1 MLKDVDGFYDILI
14 SDEIYMMMIL
24 TLTIAVDMNGS
35 AVHLSQSLDL
45 KMITVNMTPPLPPH
59 ILIKVLCHIL

>member
-1 MLKDVDGFYDILI
+1 MRYMIM
-14 SDEIYMMMIL
+14 MMMIL